1 MRRSSGA
8 ARAPLAG
15 AAAAVTMST
24 AAKAVVIGTAAAVAM
39 GARAAMMGHATS
51 FATDVQPAPNAAVRP
66 SEVTVAGTF

>member
-1 MRRSSGA
+1 MTRSSGA

-24 AAKAVVIGTAAAVAM
+24 AAKAVVIGTAAAAVAM
-39 GARAAMMGHATS
+39 GAAMMGHATS
-51 FATDVQPAPNAAVRP
+51 FATDVQRAPNAAVPP